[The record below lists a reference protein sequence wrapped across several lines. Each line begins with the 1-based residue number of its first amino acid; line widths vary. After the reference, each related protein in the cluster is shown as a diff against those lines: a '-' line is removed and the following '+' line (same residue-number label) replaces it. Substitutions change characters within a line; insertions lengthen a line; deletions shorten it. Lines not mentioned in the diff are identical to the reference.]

1 MTSEQLGYFI
11 FLILIG
17 IIAGLIF
24 SFPIL
29 INIDYEDLKHGRF
42 YDRFHIVM
50 ASIIMLLWIT
60 GSLAIGILSG
70 GKIKELGTAEEIT
83 PIYALQ
89 DNYGSSLSGTVFLGT
104 GSITTYSGPPV
115 YVYVEETE
123 YGKHVTKIQSSN
135 VYLQTIEDD
144 ETPCLVTHYITY
156 SCVMH
161 PDEEVRRVLDYY
173 EFRIPEGSIDY
184 SYNIDLADTGE

>member
-11 FLILIG
+11 FLISIG

-50 ASIIMLLWIT
+50 VSIIMLLWIT
-60 GSLAIGILSG
+60 GSLVIGISTG

-104 GSITTYSGPPV
+104 GSISTYSTTT

-144 ETPCLVTHYITY
+144 EAPCLVTHYITY
-156 SCVMH
+156 SNVMH
-161 PDEEVRRVLDYY
+161 PDEEVMRVIDYY

-184 SYNIDLADTGE
+184 SYDIDLVDG